1 MVKSGLQILDICQT
15 RKERRVSLD
24 PIKHL
29 QLKFITE
36 PDFRKQLIDDP
47 KTALES
53 VGIEATE
60 EILSI
65 LATLEADLAKLAAEL
80 GIEDDGVI

>member
-1 MVKSGLQILDICQT
+1 VVKSGLQTLDILQA
-15 RKERRVSLD
+15 RKERRFSLD

-53 VGIEATE
+53 VGIEASE

-80 GIEDDGVI
+80 GVDPYFP

>member
-1 MVKSGLQILDICQT
+1 
-15 RKERRVSLD
+15 LD